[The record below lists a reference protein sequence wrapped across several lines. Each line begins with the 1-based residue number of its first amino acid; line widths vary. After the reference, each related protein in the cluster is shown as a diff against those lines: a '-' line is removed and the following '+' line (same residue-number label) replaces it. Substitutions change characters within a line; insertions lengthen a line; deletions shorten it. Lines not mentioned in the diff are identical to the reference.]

1 MGKQIPNKQIGKT
14 KFKAVE
20 FEGDWLRSFGRPEL
34 SGSWLVYGG
43 SGSGKT
49 TFMLQLA
56 KYLTNFSRVAYDSIE
71 QGLTLSFQK
80 AWERTNMIEV
90 GNRFTLIEKE
100 STKKEIWDRMAKRN
114 SPNVLI
120 IDSVNYMQDLNKKE
134 YINLLSNFPNK
145 LFIFVAHEKNKQPMG
160 MLANFIRYNSDIKI
174 HVEGYKAFIT
184 TRFEDREKDEGG
196 IPYTIWEQGAR
207 DYWASIN

>member
-14 KFKAVE
+14 KFKAME

-184 TRFEDREKDEGG
+184 TRFEDSERGEGG
-196 IPYTIWEQGAR
+196 EPYTIWEQGAR

>member
-14 KFKAVE
+14 KFQSVD
-20 FEGDWLRSFGRPEL
+20 FEGEWLRSFGRPEL
-34 SGSWLVYGG
+34 RGSWLVYGG

-56 KYLTNFSRVAYDSIE
+56 KYLTKFSRVAYDSIE

-114 SPNVLI
+114 SPNIII
-120 IDSVNYMQDLNKKE
+120 IDSVNYMQDMNKKE
-134 YINLLSNFPNK
+134 YI
-145 LFIFVAHEKNKQPMG
+145 I
-160 MLANFIRYNSDIKI
+160 
-174 HVEGYKAFIT
+174 
-184 TRFEDREKDEGG
+184 
-196 IPYTIWEQGAR
+196 
-207 DYWASIN
+207 